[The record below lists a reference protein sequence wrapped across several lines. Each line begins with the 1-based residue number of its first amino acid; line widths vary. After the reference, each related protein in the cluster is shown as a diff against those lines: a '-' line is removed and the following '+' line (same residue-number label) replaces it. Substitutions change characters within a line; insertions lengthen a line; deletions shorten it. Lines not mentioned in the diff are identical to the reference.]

1 MPSFGMSPVP
11 SKFKAILQ
19 NVQSLNMS
27 LAIPQNHWRLWR
39 ISHAAVDAIT
49 LTFFQ
54 ISVLNH
60 QPHLFVQQMA
70 DDPPYK
76 PPFVFPDIW
85 EDDDAMFSLMQPIK
99 RPKHVDPETYNRKV
113 DFWSALVL
121 RYTKEQRV
129 LLVSI
134 RALQSVFSRD
144 FVEEGITLSPACL
157 DAVFDKLQAAGQAKP
172 YTEDVS
178 LVYSI
183 LKTGIN
189 YMLKIPASLAMQYA
203 FGQSLG
209 TDASKVDV
217 DDLFVFEQLAQE
229 LIGDFISYFNKT
241 RCHKRLTLRLPAYEY
256 DEFESALAEFFSH
269 EASRDF
275 VRKYSMNSMNLVKVD
290 RVCDASNSWESK
302 IVWVSETLQATV
314 PYDPKNKTAL
324 AVLTGL
330 AHLKSIIRRH
340 EVEEQTLLHEIEVR
354 RNVLKKLVAE
364 KKLREAKNLLRR
376 TKVLEQNLEKKQ
388 CQLHNL
394 EAMQLELE
402 SASDNQQVI
411 HVLKDSGRALQQLT
425 GGDKGLA
432 AVEDAMS
439 EVAESVQESN
449 ELSDVIASFGRNTLP
464 VVDDDNLEQEL
475 RSLMNPTI
483 RLPSVPSTE
492 LNVAKLDEELASLCL
507 GESDVTGASQTS
519 PKSSNSAKIA
529 AAATP

>member
-1 MPSFGMSPVP
+1 M
-11 SKFKAILQ
+11 
-19 NVQSLNMS
+19 
-27 LAIPQNHWRLWR
+27 
-39 ISHAAVDAIT
+39 AA
-49 LTFFQ
+49 
-54 ISVLNH
+54 
-60 QPHLFVQQMA
+60 
-70 DDPPYK
+70 DPPYK

-157 DAVFDKLQAAGQAKP
+157 DAVFDKLQTMGQAKP
-172 YTEDVS
+172 YAEDVS

-189 YMLKIPASLAMQYA
+189 YMLRIPASLAMQYA
-203 FGQSLG
+203 FGQSVG

-217 DDLFVFEQLAQE
+217 DNLFIFEQLAQE

-302 IVWVSETLQATV
+302 IVWVSETPQAKV

-340 EVEEQTLLHEIEVR
+340 EVEEQTILHEIEVR
-354 RNVLKKLVAE
+354 RNVLKKLLAE
-364 KKLREAKNLLRR
+364 KKLQTAIYLSIWPPTIQLIQSRLREAKNLLRR

-411 HVLKDSGRALQQLT
+411 HVLKDSGLALQQIT
-425 GGDKGLA
+425 GGGKGLA

-439 EVAESVQESN
+439 DVAESVQESN
-449 ELSDVIASFGRNTLP
+449 ELSDIITSFGRNTLP

-475 RSLMNPTI
+475 RSLINPTS

-507 GESDVTGASQTS
+507 GESDVTGAPNTS

-529 AAATP
+529 ATATP